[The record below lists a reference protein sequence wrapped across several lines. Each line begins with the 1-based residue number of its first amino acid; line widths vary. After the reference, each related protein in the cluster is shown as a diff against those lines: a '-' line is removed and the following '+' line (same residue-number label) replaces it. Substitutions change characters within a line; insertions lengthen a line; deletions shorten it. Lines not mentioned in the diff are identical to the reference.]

1 MDKSS
6 NHSRQ
11 MASWPLPTERR
22 KNVFFCFLSLC
33 SACRFVCA
41 LIVRDR
47 LHASK
52 KNAARAESPGRA
64 CPVIAQSEKFSDER
78 RPTHVVAL
86 ESVENTSLSLSCA
99 RVSHSFAVRVRDWLC
114 FLARFISPLADK
126 SPGAIRHEFV
136 RLLLRFNQTKRYVY
150 ARTLHAGRRRMGK
163 IKSR

>member
-1 MDKSS
+1 M
-6 NHSRQ
+6 
-11 MASWPLPTERR
+11 
-22 KNVFFCFLSLC
+22 FCCFLSLC

-114 FLARFISPLADK
+114 FLARFISP
-126 SPGAIRHEFV
+126 S
-136 RLLLRFNQTKRYVY
+136 QTNRQVQLDTSLCVCCCGLTKQKGMCMR
-150 ARTLHAGRRRMGK
+150 AHCMRDDEE
-163 IKSR
+163 